1 MKKIIIISALLLN
14 IASAQLSFDRTRVI
28 FDHGAK
34 NSQSIVVSNTSTQS
48 PYLAQSWLE
57 NEYGQKIS
65 TPLTALPVLQRINP
79 REEKQIKLNLSGDV
93 SMLPKD
99 RETVLY
105 LNVRGVPPTS
115 DGNKLNISIQ
125 SKLKVFYRPKGMQ
138 RVEDKKAFEM
148 LNVTKKGNSL
158 VLENPTGYHL
168 VVYAVKANGRAKS
181 TDMDILVKPFST
193 ETINMK
199 LGNDPAIYFINDLG
213 GTTAVKY
220 QCNTFCIGQVSQ

>member
-1 MKKIIIISALLLN
+1 MKKIIIIGALLLN

-34 NSQSIVVSNTSTQS
+34 NSQSIVVSNTSPKS

-65 TPLTALPVLQRINP
+65 APLTALPVLQRINP

-125 SKLKVFYRPKGMQ
+125 SKLKVFYRPKGME
-138 RVEDKKAFEM
+138 RLEDKKAFEM
-148 LNVTKKGNSL
+148 LQVTKKGNSL
-158 VLENPTGYHL
+158 ILENPTAYHL
-168 VVYAVKANGRAKS
+168 VVYAVKVNGRAKS
-181 TDMDILVKPFST
+181 TDIDLLVKPFST
-193 ETINMK
+193 ETMNMK
-199 LGNDPAIYFINDLG
+199 LGNDPTIFFVNDQG
-213 GTTAVKY
+213 GSTSMKY
-220 QCNTFCIGQVSQ
+220 QCNTTCTGQLDR

>member
-1 MKKIIIISALLLN
+1 MKKIIIAGVLLLN

-34 NSQSIVVSNTSTQS
+34 NSQSIVVSNTSTKS

-65 TPLTALPVLQRINP
+65 APLTALPVLQRINP

-138 RVEDKKAFEM
+138 RLEDKKAFEM

-158 VLENPTGYHL
+158 VLENPTAYHL
-168 VVYAVKANGRAKS
+168 VIYAVKANARAKS
-181 TDMDILVKPFST
+181 IDMDRLVKPFSS

-199 LGNDPAIYFINDLG
+199 LGNDPIIYFINDQG
-213 GTTAVKY
+213 GSTSIQY
-220 QCNTFCIGQVSQ
+220 QCNTTCLGQLGK